1 MGGGRLSK
9 DSAFGLESWISSPRF
24 VDRPQVLSSLRGL
37 KSHDSSSTILE
48 SKSGSKSDK
57 TRRSCSFFSKSTAS
71 DSTPKHTQ
79 SHDSSS
85 TILESLFLL
94 SLRAL
99 RSKAWQSIK
108 SIQPYTKSLESIF
121 QKVDSRGNALLSPF
135 LWLFGIAPRPSIR
148 PLLFAHFSNN
158 PNIHTP
164 FTAAKLMDCHADKS
178 ARNDRNNPTS
188 KKVDSSPKTQPTH
201 HDSKHCSGA
210 VVALRDFG
218 GRARLEV
225 CGCPKNRAINRI
237 AYPRLNR
244 HQRLT

>member
-1 MGGGRLSK
+1 M
-9 DSAFGLESWISSPRF
+9 
-24 VDRPQVLSSLRGL
+24 
-37 KSHDSSSTILE
+37 
-48 SKSGSKSDK
+48 
-57 TRRSCSFFSKSTAS
+57 
-71 DSTPKHTQ
+71 
-79 SHDSSS
+79 
-85 TILESLFLL
+85 
-94 SLRAL
+94 

-158 PNIHTP
+158 LNIHTP
-164 FTAAKLMDCHADKS
+164 FTAAKLMDCRAAAS
-178 ARNDRNNPTS
+178 TAARNDRNNATFQS
-188 KKVDSSPKTQPTH
+188 IASLEKVDSSPKTQPTH
-201 HDSKHCSGA
+201 HDSKHCGGA